1 MKPSRKSKA
10 IHNKLLPHTP
20 EVHEEENQTYVDE
33 LIGFIDNPK
42 TNNIALMGDYGT
54 GKSSILEQLKY
65 ELKQSKCQ
73 WCRRDAI
80 KTVSFLSFR
89 VDDSKN
95 ESESEDETSHVDVEL
110 NKDGSGSNNPK
121 SSESRRLRSSMQS
134 EFVRQLFY
142 SVPPN
147 KLRGSHYSR
156 VGRTSPI
163 FLKALVIAVY
173 AVILMCISGDVHR
186 HIHTCIDMMP
196 AFVMVMLVYMIAYVI
211 IISIADYLCE
221 HPPKS
226 FGISGVEVALT
237 DDNDND
243 LEQLLDE
250 IIYFFNK
257 TGCRVLIIE
266 DIDRFNNLEIY
277 EDLRDLNVILNS
289 TRNRKLTKKI
299 TFIYAMRPSL
309 LPNIEQR
316 SKLFDA
322 AVSVIP
328 FISVETVENYVDAT
342 LSSMIWADDCA
353 FDQIEIKH
361 IARFISSQTVDMR
374 SIVSISNGISV
385 AIELFSRKGAWGEYK
400 PLYVA
405 TSVMIREFYPELY
418 SLMLA
423 GRTNVFDNAYGRCAE
438 RKQAEYQRL
447 ERNYEL
453 RRNLIG
459 HLIPLT
465 SDLIKKLK
473 DDYSA
478 QFYSPSIITSDG
490 ETISLTAESYEQMWS
505 DLLSNGL
512 LKMQIGQSYQ
522 RKTINVSLEDVK
534 QVNDRVAE
542 LCGLAEHATNY
553 YKDARDKVH
562 ALSAWS
568 YLDDLLIKDL
578 IARVDENAKQE
589 AIDRLCKFLSK
600 LNECGLLCE
609 EYRMYL
615 APVGVNNSNARVS
628 EFVVRFLRPELPSYG
643 YYLDDDE
650 VKKVIGMTDSQA
662 RLSKAMFNYS
672 IFGYLLCNAT
682 DEAVSELTKKYADSK
697 EYAEF
702 LIGYISSECE
712 VDTNNLND
720 IISSGIVLSDDN
732 KAVSLAVMLAMALLG
747 DNNVSTMV
755 HELKDA
761 SEHKFWL
768 AVLIAYINIAKDESY
783 AAIGGAV
790 RNLAESGIA
799 AISNNNLGN
808 KLANIQKSIGMKTR
822 QLSSFLPKSDIDKI
836 VELWNF
842 ELSKENLGFV
852 NPGVLTNVLA
862 TGVVSTDDMKFILLN
877 GSGSQK
883 NVVLTRVFAV
893 WNANQNAL
901 DGELAHC
908 AVSALR
914 DDGAYQ
920 GMNPAFIASLLEQYA
935 SAGDAQIILPKYID
949 SLDDSDVL
957 RAIKG
962 QYRAVLDT
970 NAPYVRIQA
979 HDGWRS
985 ILDKLKAMGY
995 INRYEDMGD
1004 GKIHVV
1010 PTKHKN
1016 EV

>member
-1 MKPSRKSKA
+1 MELFKRSKA
-10 IHNKLLPHTP
+10 IYNKLLPHTP
-20 EVHEEENQTYVDE
+20 EVYEGKNQIYVDE

-54 GKSSILEQLKY
+54 GKSSILEQLKD
-65 ELKQSKCQ
+65 ELKQHKYQ

-89 VDDSKN
+89 VDGSKN
-95 ESESEDETSHVDVEL
+95 ESESEDETSHADVEL
-110 NKDGSGSNNPK
+110 DKDGSGSNNPK

-142 SVPPN
+142 SVSPN

-163 FLKALVIAVY
+163 FFRFIAIVLSSIFGVYCGQNILVPDVGLTVAATGKALTALI
-173 AVILMCISGDVHR
+173 
-186 HIHTCIDMMP
+186 
-196 AFVMVMLVYMIAYVI
+196 VYMAAYFI
-211 IISIADYLCE
+211 IVGLADYLFV

-226 FGISGVEVALT
+226 LGAKDIEIVLS
-237 DDNDND
+237 DDNNND

-250 IIYFFNK
+250 IIYFFNE

-266 DIDRFNNLEIY
+266 DIDRLGNLEIY

-289 TRNRKLTKKI
+289 TKKPADRI

-322 AVSVIP
+322 VVSVIP

-385 AIELFSRKGAWGEYK
+385 AIELFSRKGIWGKYK

-423 GRTNVFDNAYGRCAE
+423 GRTNVFDNAYGQCTE
-438 RKQAEYQRL
+438 RKQAEYQRF
-447 ERNYEL
+447 ERDYEL

-459 HLIPLT
+459 HLTLLT
-465 SDLIKKLK
+465 PGLIEKLK
-473 DDYSA
+473 DDYGA

-490 ETISLTAESYEQMWS
+490 ETISLTAGSYELMWS
-505 DLLSNGL
+505 DLLSNGS
-512 LKMQIGQSYQ
+512 LKMQIGQSYP
-522 RKTINVSLEDVK
+522 RKIINISLEDVK
-534 QVNDRVAE
+534 RVSDRVAE
-542 LCGLAEHATNY
+542 LCGLAEHPANY

-568 YLDDLLIKDL
+568 YLDDLLIKGS

-589 AIDRLCKFLSK
+589 AVDRLCKFLSK

-628 EFVVRFLRPELPSYG
+628 EFVVRFLRPELPSYD
-643 YYLDDDE
+643 YHLDGDE
-650 VKKVIGMTDSQA
+650 VEKVISMTDPQA
-662 RLSKAMFNYS
+662 RLSKAMLNYS
-672 IFGYLLCNAT
+672 IFGYLLHNTT

-702 LIGYISSECE
+702 LIGYISSECKA
-712 VDTNNLND
+712 DANNLDD
-720 IISSGIVLSDDN
+720 IISDGIVLGADN
-732 KAVSLAVMLAMALLG
+732 KAVSLATTLAMALLG
-747 DNNVSTMV
+747 NENASTMV
-755 HELKDA
+755 HELKNV
-761 SEHKFWL
+761 SEYEFWL
-768 AVLIAYINIAKDESY
+768 VVLIVYINVAKDGEC
-783 AAIGGAV
+783 AAIGGAA
-790 RNLAESGIA
+790 RDLTESEIA

-808 KLANIQKSIGMKTR
+808 KLANTQKNIGMKTQR
-822 QLSSFLPKSDIDKI
+822 LSSFLPKSDIDKI
-836 VELWNF
+836 VGLWNF
-842 ELSKENLGFV
+842 ELSKENLDFV
-852 NPGVLTNVLA
+852 KPGVLTNVLA
-862 TGVVSTDDMKFILLN
+862 TGTVSTDDMKFILLN
-877 GSGSQK
+877 GSSDQK
-883 NVVLTRVFAV
+883 NVVLARVFSI

-901 DGELAHC
+901 DGELARC
-908 AVSALR
+908 VVSVLR
-914 DDGAYQ
+914 DDDAYQ
-920 GMNPAFIASLLEQYA
+920 GMNPAFIASLLEQHA
-935 SAGDAQIILPKYID
+935 SDGDVQIILPKYID

-962 QYRAVLDT
+962 EQYRMIIDGK
-970 NAPYVRIQA
+970 APYVRIQA
-979 HDGWRS
+979 HDGWRG
-985 ILDKLKAMGY
+985 ILDRLKTMGY
-995 INRYEDMGD
+995 VNRYEDKGD
-1004 GKIHVV
+1004 GKVHVV
-1010 PTKHKN
+1010 PARSKN